1 MAVVLV
7 GNGAAIGFMQ
17 AIETTRPLSSAS
29 KTDPGYVALAAAA
42 LAFKTEFL
50 ALNAA
55 SAVPLADAEGSVD
68 LLVAGAVNAA
78 MEGRSP
84 PLGVSG
90 GASTVATDYAT
101 IAAVALALAQS
112 QIGNVA

>member
-17 AIETTRPLSSAS
+17 AIETTRPLFSAD
-29 KTDPGYVALAAAA
+29 KTQALYVSLAAAA

-55 SAVPLADAEGSVD
+55 SSVPLADTTGSVD

-84 PLGVSG
+84 PLATG
-90 GASTVATDYAT
+90 GGPSTTAGDYAT
-101 IAAVALALAQS
+101 IAGVALALAQS
-112 QIGNVA
+112 QIANVT